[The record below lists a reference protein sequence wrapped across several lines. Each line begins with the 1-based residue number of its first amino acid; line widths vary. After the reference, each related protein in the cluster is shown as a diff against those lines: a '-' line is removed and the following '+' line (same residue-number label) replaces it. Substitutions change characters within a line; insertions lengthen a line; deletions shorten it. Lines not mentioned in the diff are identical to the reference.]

1 MDTDNLET
9 RGSVMSIDV
18 PTGID
23 EFLKAEGSTDAQ
35 RQDAVLVLAPLC
47 QMTDDVCTLKA
58 TGEAIESEA
67 SRKWI
72 ADNKPHL
79 LPPIYERSL
88 AERAFIDGN
97 LSARGAL
104 VKQVGM
110 TEANKIAESYG
121 LRSATDPRRGTAPT
135 EPEGKKKK
143 SEGAQHRNNPFHKS
157 NWNISAQGKLL
168 RAVGPEKCAA
178 IANAVGSKIGATRP
192 NPDF

>member
-1 MDTDNLET
+1 
-9 RGSVMSIDV
+9 MSIDI

-35 RQDAVLVLAPLC
+35 RADAIAVLASQCAMVG
-47 QMTDDVCTLKA
+47 DVVTLKA

-67 SRKWI
+67 SRKWL

-79 LPPIYERSL
+79 LPPVYERSL
-88 AERAFIDGN
+88 ADRAFVDNN

-121 LRSATDPRRGTAPT
+121 LRSATDTRRGKAPADST
-135 EPEGKKKK
+135 PEKTK
-143 SEGAQHRNNPFHKS
+143 SNGAEHRSNPFHKS

-178 IANAVGSKIGATRP
+178 IARAVGSTIGATKP
-192 NPDF
+192 NMNY

>member
-1 MDTDNLET
+1 MDKKHMGARVMAIDIET
-9 RGSVMSIDV
+9 GL
-18 PTGID
+18 D
-23 EFLKAEGSTDAQ
+23 EFFKAQGSSDAQ
-35 RQDAVLVLAPLC
+35 RADAIAVLASQCAMVGDAV
-47 QMTDDVCTLKA
+47 TLKA

-67 SRKWI
+67 SRKWL

-79 LPPIYERSL
+79 LPPVYERSL
-88 AERAFIDGN
+88 ADRAFVDGN

-121 LRSATDPRRGTAPT
+121 LKSATDTKRGKAPADST
-135 EPEGKKKK
+135 PEKEKGN
-143 SEGAQHRNNPFHKS
+143 GAQHRNNPFHKS

-192 NPDF
+192 NLDF